1 MDMDFLLTQK
11 MRMGDEKAVEAFV
24 TKYYGQILRYCR
36 LRIGDYGYAEDAA
49 QETFERFFRNFSQYR
64 HYGRAANY
72 LYVIAGNL
80 CKDFYRK
87 NREIALEELS
97 EEPDSG
103 AETGKVSGNK
113 TGVCR
118 SAGGNQGNGRFI
130 FRTGEKAEGDCGDTG
145 DWAAPC
151 KVPDKEGEG
160 IASELFRRRL
170 NFSGSEPGNSR
181 GQAGRKAEGFMK
193 FSAGEAEGF

>member
-103 AETGKVSGNK
+103 AETG
-113 TGVCR
+113 
-118 SAGGNQGNGRFI
+118 
-130 FRTGEKAEGDCGDTG
+130 
-145 DWAAPC
+145 
-151 KVPDKEGEG
+151 
-160 IASELFRRRL
+160 
-170 NFSGSEPGNSR
+170 
-181 GQAGRKAEGFMK
+181 
-193 FSAGEAEGF
+193 AGEDPEKYLEIKLAFAGLPEEIRETAVLFFAQERKQKEIAEILGIGLPLVKYRIRRARELLRNYFGDD

>member
-24 TKYYGQILRYCR
+24 TKYYAQILRYCR
-36 LRIGDYGYAEDAA
+36 LHIGDYGYAEDAA

-72 LYVIAGNL
+72 LYVIAGNR

-103 AETGKVSGNK
+103 AETG
-113 TGVCR
+113 
-118 SAGGNQGNGRFI
+118 
-130 FRTGEKAEGDCGDTG
+130 
-145 DWAAPC
+145 
-151 KVPDKEGEG
+151 
-160 IASELFRRRL
+160 
-170 NFSGSEPGNSR
+170 
-181 GQAGRKAEGFMK
+181 
-193 FSAGEAEGF
+193 AGENPEKYLEIKLAFAGLPEEIRETAVLFFAQERKQKEIAEILGIGLPLVKYRIRRARELLRNYFGDD